1 MELPAG
7 LREHPFSYRI
17 TSAGE
22 VRVVRDGRSIVTVR
36 GAVARKLAAQLGS
49 DDARDQQLLA
59 RATGNY
65 KRGNERGASAR

>member
-7 LREHPFSYRI
+7 LREHPFVYRV
-17 TSAGE
+17 TSSGE
-22 VRVVRDGRSIVTVR
+22 VRIDRDGRPIVTVR
-36 GAVARKLAAQLGS
+36 GAAARKLTAQLGI

-65 KRGNERGASAR
+65 KRGNERGASRR

>member
-1 MELPAG
+1 M
-7 LREHPFSYRI
+7 
-17 TSAGE
+17 
-22 VRVVRDGRSIVTVR
+22 RVVRDGRSIVTVR
-36 GAVARKLAAQLGS
+36 GAAARKLAAQLGN